1 MLNITL
7 SSKIKNYW
15 LYDKNYY
22 SMCDILKFKNYF
34 LSFIHLD
41 KNITNDNITN
51 ENITNENIPNS
62 NIFDIQ
68 DINIQMN
75 QEHINILLCV
85 ENCYGH
91 PHYLHYN
98 KYGDFG
104 NKDIS
109 IYIYNH
115 YNQYIETD
123 NYIVIPVIYLQIDYF
138 QKFYNNIQPS
148 IYTPFKEKKFCL
160 VVSNLYNDNMKNILS
175 ILKNIGECHYI
186 KDFKDI
192 IGNVSCYHD
201 VNLLNLFN
209 KYKFIYCVENS
220 INDGY
225 ITEKIFNSYF
235 SRTIPLYIG
244 SNDKYIYFN
253 STSFIDIN
261 NINNSEQDKKY
272 IIDKIMELND
282 NEIAFNNFIN
292 KEKINNNFDNQNYQ
306 YNANKFIIT
315 KLESINKNKQKINN
329 ILDF

>member
-1 MLNITL
+1 M
-7 SSKIKNYW
+7 
-15 LYDKNYY
+15 
-22 SMCDILKFKNYF
+22 
-34 LSFIHLD
+34 
-41 KNITNDNITN
+41 
-51 ENITNENIPNS
+51 
-62 NIFDIQ
+62 
-68 DINIQMN
+68 
-75 QEHINILLCV
+75 
-85 ENCYGH
+85 
-91 PHYLHYN
+91 
-98 KYGDFG
+98 
-104 NKDIS
+104 
-109 IYIYNH
+109 
-115 YNQYIETD
+115 
-123 NYIVIPVIYLQIDYF
+123 
-138 QKFYNNIQPS
+138 
-148 IYTPFKEKKFCL
+148 
-160 VVSNLYNDNMKNILS
+160 
-175 ILKNIGECHYI
+175 
-186 KDFKDI
+186 
-192 IGNVSCYHD
+192 
-201 VNLLNLFN
+201 
-209 KYKFIYCVENS
+209 ENS